1 MRPLIVAVVALVA
14 LVAGFLVYRGQSSSP
29 APTSTDVASTTASA
43 PTALHTNCETQDA
56 VYQYNEDVR
65 VRLFFRRVPTNA
77 NSGPDFSNGAGGHQ
91 IGNMMFVVSLASI
104 NKEYV
109 FTPVNRLASGPAYES
124 YVLYVRPQTGSG
136 GQMPVQLFNSE
147 MHIISDMPR
156 NDSEA
161 PRYIIMPDLMR
172 RLYVDRIDMPT
183 GAFRFFRCEPPAA
196 ATTTP

>member
-1 MRPLIVAVVALVA
+1 MRLVFITLAVAAVAIVA
-14 LVAGFLVYRGQSSSP
+14 FLFFRGASSP
-29 APTSTDVASTTASA
+29 APSSEVTTSAASA
-43 PTALHTNCETQDA
+43 PTALHTNCETRYA

-65 VRLFFRRVPTNA
+65 VRLFFRRVPTSA
-77 NSGPDFSNGAGGHQ
+77 NSGSDFSNGAGGHQ

-109 FTPVNRLASGPAYES
+109 FTPVNRAASGPAYES
-124 YVLYVRPQTGSG
+124 YVLYVRPQSG
-136 GQMPVQLFNSE
+136 GGAQMPVQLFDSE

-172 RLYVDRIDMPT
+172 RLYADRIDMPT
-183 GAFRFFRCEPPAA
+183 GAFRFFRCEPPATT
-196 ATTTP
+196 TTTP

>member
-1 MRPLIVAVVALVA
+1 MRALIIAVVVLAA
-14 LVAGFLVYRGQSSSP
+14 AVAGFLVYRGGSPSAP
-29 APTSTDVASTTASA
+29 APTDAATVTASA
-43 PTALHTNCETQDA
+43 PTELHTNCEVQYA

-65 VRLFFRRVPTNA
+65 VRLFFRRVPATA
-77 NSGPDFSNGAGGHQ
+77 APDLSNREGGRQ

-109 FTPVNRLASGPAYES
+109 FTPVNRMASGPAYES
-124 YVLYVRPQTGSG
+124 YVLYVRPQSGSG

>member
-1 MRPLIVAVVALVA
+1 MRALIVAVVALVA
-14 LVAGFLVYRGQSSSP
+14 VVAGFLVYRGGSSSP
-29 APTSTDVASTTASA
+29 PGATDVASTSASA
-43 PTALHTNCETQDA
+43 PTELHTNCETQYA

-65 VRLFFRRVPTNA
+65 VRLFFRRVPTNGA
-77 NSGPDFSNGAGGHQ
+77 SGPDFSQGAGGHQ

-109 FTPVNRLASGPAYES
+109 FAPVNRMAAGPAYES
-124 YVLYVRPQTGSG
+124 YVLYVRPQSGSG

-172 RLYVDRIDMPT
+172 RLYADRIDMPT

-196 ATTTP
+196 PRPTP

>member
-1 MRPLIVAVVALVA
+1 MRALIIAVVVLAA
-14 LVAGFLVYRGQSSSP
+14 AVAGFLVYRGGSSS
-29 APTSTDVASTTASA
+29 APGSADGAATTASA
-43 PTALHTNCETQDA
+43 PTALHTNCETQYA

-65 VRLFFRRVPTNA
+65 VRLFFRRVPTSANA
-77 NSGPDFSNGAGGHQ
+77 GPDFSNGAGGHQ

-109 FTPVNRLASGPAYES
+109 FTPVNRTASGPAYES
-124 YVLYVRPQTGSG
+124 YVLYVRPQSGGG

-196 ATTTP
+196 ATATP

>member
-1 MRPLIVAVVALVA
+1 MRAMIVAIVALA
-14 LVAGFLVYRGQSSSP
+14 AIVAGFLVYRGGPPQAP
-29 APTSTDVASTTASA
+29 ASGPIATPAANLPTE
-43 PTALHTNCETQDA
+43 LHTNCETQYA

-65 VRLFFRRVPTNA
+65 VRLFFRRAPTSA
-77 NSGPDFSNGAGGHQ
+77 NSGPEFSNGAGGHQ

-109 FTPVNRLASGPAYES
+109 FEPVNRMAAGPAYES
-124 YVLYVRPQTGSG
+124 YVLHVRPQSGGG

-147 MHIISDMPR
+147 MHIVSDMPR

-172 RLYVDRIDMPT
+172 RLYADRIDLPT
-183 GAFRFFRCEPPAA
+183 GAFRFFRCEPPAT
-196 ATTTP
+196 ATNTP